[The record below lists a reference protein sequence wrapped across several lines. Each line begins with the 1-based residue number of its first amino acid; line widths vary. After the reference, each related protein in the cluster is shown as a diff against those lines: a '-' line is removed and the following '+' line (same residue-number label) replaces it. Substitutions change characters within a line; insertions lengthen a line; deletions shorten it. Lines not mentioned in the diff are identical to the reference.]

1 MATKIAN
8 NEAANLISLG
18 RYGEAHR
25 LLKSAVQA
33 LIPYLPLLNEKAEDF
48 CKVVGS
54 TQQLHCKALQPRE
67 GHEERDL
74 YEVATPI
81 FAYPFAASA
90 GNSES
95 DLVRNIQ
102 RLCVV
107 AMYNLGVA
115 CHLESL
121 ATLDCGRTE
130 RLQRRSTVFYRHS
143 LQFLAMTPSNEQDS
157 SLMYVYM
164 AICNNCAEI
173 ALQNG
178 NLAEHE
184 EWKLQ
189 LSMSFGSVSPLI
201 EPNVYAH
208 FQQMRVMYSSASL
221 IAARAA

>member
-1 MATKIAN
+1 
-8 NEAANLISLG
+8 
-18 RYGEAHR
+18 
-25 LLKSAVQA
+25 
-33 LIPYLPLLNEKAEDF
+33 
-48 CKVVGS
+48 
-54 TQQLHCKALQPRE
+54 
-67 GHEERDL
+67 
-74 YEVATPI
+74 
-81 FAYPFAASA
+81 
-90 GNSES
+90 
-95 DLVRNIQ
+95 
-102 RLCVV
+102 
-107 AMYNLGVA
+107 
-115 CHLESL
+115 
-121 ATLDCGRTE
+121 
-130 RLQRRSTVFYRHS
+130 
-143 LQFLAMTPSNEQDS
+143 MTPSNEQDS